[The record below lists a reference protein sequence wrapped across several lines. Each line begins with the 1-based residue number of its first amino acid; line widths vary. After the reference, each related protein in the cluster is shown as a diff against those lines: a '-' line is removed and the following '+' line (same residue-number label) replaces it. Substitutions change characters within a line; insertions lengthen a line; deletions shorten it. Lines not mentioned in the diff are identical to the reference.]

1 MEFKGTTGKWYIE
14 NLNEPKKGKYPAF
27 EIDIS
32 TERAEAMCTVWHCE
46 DLSDEIKAN
55 ALLISKAPEMLE
67 MLIKLRGE
75 LTAVTP
81 EKIHDELEQLIKE
94 ATEI

>member
-1 MEFKGTTGKWYIE
+1 MDNNNQTPVEWFYDKVIQKQY
-14 NLNEPKKGKYPAF
+14 KD
-27 EIDIS
+27 IDDS
-32 TERAEAMCTVWHCE
+32 LE
-46 DLSDEIKAN
+46 DLHEQAKEMESQKDAKYN
-55 ALLISKAPEMLE
+55 EMLE

-94 ATEI
+94 ATQI